1 MTASATIYVE
11 EKENALTLTGKAVRF
26 TPDKEYLMKQFEKM
40 RSSGNMPPMPAGAP
54 SPTAGAP
61 SMPTG
66 GANMPTG
73 MPAFGA
79 NADPK
84 TKTVWLKD
92 DKMGIRPAIIKIGID
107 NGNSVEVISGLNEGD
122 EVVIST
128 GDPDAAAA
136 SKRTEN
142 GPPGFPF

>member
-1 MTASATIYVE
+1 M
-11 EKENALTLTGKAVRF
+11 
-26 TPDKEYLMKQFEKM
+26 MKQFEKM
-40 RSSGNMPPMPAGAP
+40 RSSGNMPAMPAGAP
-54 SPTAGAP
+54 SMPAGAATARTG
-61 SMPTG
+61 SMP
-66 GANMPTG
+66 AVMPAG
-73 MPAFGA
+73 MPGMPFGA

-107 NGNSVEVISGLNEGD
+107 NGNSVEVISGLKEGD
-122 EVVIST
+122 EVVVST
-128 GDPDAAAA
+128 GDADAAAA